1 VLIPRRFP
9 SPTPSAPLRALAL
22 LLLALALLGGCASR
36 YFRDA
41 GPPPTE
47 PVRTELAGLR
57 WQEYWTGIIFN
68 GDKVGFSRLAVHV
81 APDAPGHYVIESEAS
96 LLFRLLGF
104 EKTVQMRSE
113 DVVDA
118 DLTLVR
124 FRYWHNL
131 DGNALEV
138 RGERHDGALRTTIL
152 TGGRSSE
159 RRLQPDG
166 PVYPASALTLMPVIR
181 GLAVGREYRYQIYSG
196 ETQSLLDVHQTVEG
210 YEQSEL
216 FPGKAF
222 KVRTVASGHRATTWI
237 DAHGRPQLELA
248 LNGVIISALE
258 TPTEAKRYLAL
269 AALNKRDT
277 LIDFSLVR
285 PDRPLDRPRSIRRLR
300 VSLAGA
306 PQAPPDGPGQRC
318 TAESGNWVCE
328 LLAGAVEPASAVEA
342 SARYLQ
348 SSVTVPADTRAIRDA
363 VLRIVGTEQ
372 DPRKQIDMILQWIQA
387 NIRRMP
393 VDVFSALDVLER
405 REAECQGHAYLYAA
419 LARSLGIPT
428 RVVNGLAHSEAADGF
443 LYHSWAE
450 SYLDDGWHA
459 VDPTFGQPVADAT
472 HLKLIE
478 GESISDLLPLLD
490 WVGKVRITVLEQG

>member
-1 VLIPRRFP
+1 MPRRLF
-9 SPTPSAPLRALAL
+9 SFERTAPAQALAL
-22 LLLALALLGGCASR
+22 LLLTFALLGGCVSR

-41 GPPPTE
+41 GPPPIG
-47 PVRTELAGLR
+47 PVQTQLAGLR

-68 GDKVGFSRLAVHV
+68 GEKVGFSRLAVRT
-81 APDAPGHYVIESEAS
+81 APDAPGQYVIESEAS

-104 EKTVQMRSE
+104 EKSVQMRGE
-113 DVVDA
+113 DVVEA

-124 FRYWHNL
+124 FRYRHNL

-138 RGERHDGALRTTIL
+138 RGEQRGGTLDTTIL
-152 TGGRSSE
+152 TGGRSS
-159 RRLQPDG
+159 RQRLQPDA
-166 PVYPASALTLMPVIR
+166 PVYTVSALTLLPVIR
-181 GLAVGREYRYQIYSG
+181 GLEVGREYRYQVYSA

-210 YEQSEL
+210 YEESDL

-222 KVRTVASGHRATTWI
+222 KIRTVASGHRATTWI

-258 TPTEAKRYLAL
+258 TPTEARRYLAL

-277 LIDFSLVR
+277 LVDFSLVR
-285 PDRPLDRPRSIRRLR
+285 PDRPLDQPRSIHRLR
-300 VSLAGA
+300 LALAGA
-306 PQAPPDGPGQRC
+306 PQAPPEGPGQRC
-318 TAESGNWVCE
+318 AAESDNWVCE
-328 LLAGAVEPASAVEA
+328 LVAGGVEPASSLEA
-342 SARYLQ
+342 GARYLQ
-348 SSVTVPADTRAIRDA
+348 SSVTVPAETHAIRDTA
-363 VLRIVGTEQ
+363 LRIAGIEQ
-372 DPRKQIDMILQWIQA
+372 DRRRQIDMILQWMQA
-387 NIRRMP
+387 NIRRVP

-428 RVVNGLAHSEAADGF
+428 RVVNGLAYSEAADGF

-450 SYLDDGWHA
+450 SYLDGAWHA

-472 HLKLIE
+472 HLKVIE

-490 WVGKVRITVLEQG
+490 WVGKVRITILEQG

>member
-1 VLIPRRFP
+1 MPRRLF
-9 SPTPSAPLRALAL
+9 SFERTAPAQALAL
-22 LLLALALLGGCASR
+22 LLLTFALLGGCVSR

-41 GPPPTE
+41 GPPPIG
-47 PVRTELAGLR
+47 PVQTQLAGLR

-68 GDKVGFSRLAVHV
+68 GEKVGFSRLAVRT
-81 APDAPGHYVIESEAS
+81 APDAPGQYVIESEAS

-104 EKTVQMRSE
+104 EKSVQMRGE
-113 DVVDA
+113 DVVEA

-124 FRYWHNL
+124 FRYRHNL

-138 RGERHDGALRTTIL
+138 RGEQRGGTLDTTIL
-152 TGGRSSE
+152 TGGRSS
-159 RRLQPDG
+159 RQRLQPDA
-166 PVYPASALTLMPVIR
+166 PVYTVSALTLLPVIR
-181 GLAVGREYRYQIYSG
+181 GLEVGREYRYQVYSA
-196 ETQSLLDVHQTVEG
+196 ETQSLLDVHQSVDG
-210 YEQSEL
+210 YEESDL

-222 KVRTVASGHRATTWI
+222 KIRTVASGHRATTWI

-258 TPTEAKRYLAL
+258 TPTEARRYLAL

-277 LIDFSLVR
+277 LVDFSLVR
-285 PDRPLDRPRSIRRLR
+285 PDRPLDQPRSIHRLR
-300 VSLAGA
+300 LALAGA
-306 PQAPPDGPGQRC
+306 PQAPPEGPGQRC
-318 TAESGNWVCE
+318 AAESDNWVCE
-328 LLAGAVEPASAVEA
+328 LVAGGVEPASSLEA
-342 SARYLQ
+342 GARYLQ
-348 SSVTVPADTRAIRDA
+348 SSVTVPAETHAIRDTA
-363 VLRIVGTEQ
+363 LRIAGIEQ
-372 DPRKQIDMILQWIQA
+372 DRRRQIDMILQWMQA
-387 NIRRMP
+387 NIRRVP

-428 RVVNGLAHSEAADGF
+428 RVVNGLAYSEAADGF

-450 SYLDDGWHA
+450 SYLDGAWHA

-472 HLKLIE
+472 HLKVIE

-490 WVGKVRITVLEQG
+490 WVGKVRITILEQG